1 MSEKRSPSPPVGPGE
16 IVEIEINDL
25 SHDGA
30 GVGNLRGFTIFV
42 PETVPGDLVEAR
54 ITTINKSY
62 ARALPVLIKQ
72 SSEYRTTPACQHF
85 LCCGGCRLQHLQY
98 SAQLVLKQK
107 KIAAAL
113 RRLGQIGTSVL
124 PVIGMPVPW
133 AYRNTVQ
140 VPVASDNGQLI
151 AGFYE
156 KRSHKAINIAACPIQ
171 HPDCFNAVS
180 AVRDL
185 LRELKI
191 APYDNKTGRG
201 VMRHVIARISFHNKE
216 ILILL
221 VTNGEKL
228 PQATQLADKLRSRVD
243 NLAGVVQNVNSQR
256 NNSVLGERDIVLWGK
271 PYLIETLGGLSFHI
285 SPRSF
290 FQINPEQS
298 AVLLGKVVEFAGL
311 SGEETVFDLYCGT
324 GAIACNLARHAKQVF
339 GVESAPQAVT
349 DAMVNASLNRIGN
362 LKFFHSRAEVL
373 LPQLLHEGYRADVI
387 VVNPPRKG
395 CAEDLLKTIINSSP
409 ARIVYVSCDPA
420 TLARDLKFLSGGGY
434 NSVKV
439 QPVDMFPHT
448 SHVECVVLMS
458 RVDG

>member
-271 PYLIETLGGLSFHI
+271 PYLIETLGGLSFQI

-362 LKFFHSRAEVL
+362 LKFFHGRAEVL

-434 NSVKV
+434 NAVKV

-448 SHVECVVLMS
+448 SHLECVVLMS
-458 RVDG
+458 RVKE